1 MTSFDSIGYAPSAQG
16 VRPAASTS
24 RNAHSSMTNPHLL
37 LIDDDARLTRMVG
50 DYLRTQGFDVD
61 TAGTLADGRMRL
73 AAGSYDALV
82 LDLLLPDGDG
92 LDFTR
97 ELRGQPATRRLPL
110 MMLTARGEPTDRIVG
125 LELGADD
132 YLPKPF
138 EPRELLARIHALMRR
153 SSGALA
159 TTPGEAAADAPATP
173 RFEPSGVPV
182 TRGFGGWQIDW
193 RNRMLISPEG
203 IGLSLSNVEYRLLA
217 AFAEHPGEVL
227 SRGQLVELT
236 RSAATESNERSID
249 LAVSRLRAKLRESLE
264 NPQFIRTVRGRGY
277 QFTAELAR

>member
-1 MTSFDSIGYAPSAQG
+1 MHGGARYAAPRHFQ
-16 VRPAASTS
+16 
-24 RNAHSSMTNPHLL
+24 LL
-37 LIDDDARLTRMVG
+37 ARRMITCLIVDDDPALRELVGDHLTRYGLTARL
-50 DYLRTQGFDVD
+50 
-61 TAGTLADGRMRL
+61 ADSAAAMRREL
-73 AAGSYDALV
+73 QRGGIDIVL
-82 LDLLLPDGDG
+82 LDLMLPDGDG
-92 LDFTR
+92 I
-97 ELRGQPATRRLPL
+97 ELCRDLRMHSKMPVI
-110 MMLTARGEPTDRIVG
+110 MLTAQGDPISRVLG
-125 LELGADD
+125 LEMGADD
-132 YLPKPF
+132 YVAKPF

-159 TTPGEAAADAPATP
+159 AAPGETGAPEGPAQP
-173 RFEPSGVPV
+173 RFEPNGAPG

-227 SRGQLVELT
+227 SRTQLVEMT
-236 RSAATESNERSID
+236 RSAASENNERSID

>member
-1 MTSFDSIGYAPSAQG
+1 MITC
-16 VRPAASTS
+16 
-24 RNAHSSMTNPHLL
+24 
-37 LIDDDARLTRMVG
+37 LIVDDDPALRELVGDHLTRYGLTARL
-50 DYLRTQGFDVD
+50 
-61 TAGTLADGRMRL
+61 ADSAAAMRREL
-73 AAGSYDALV
+73 QRGGIDIVL
-82 LDLLLPDGDG
+82 LDLMLPDGDG
-92 LDFTR
+92 I
-97 ELRGQPATRRLPL
+97 ELCRDLRMHSKMPVI
-110 MMLTARGEPTDRIVG
+110 MLTAQGDPISRVLG
-125 LELGADD
+125 LEMGADD
-132 YLPKPF
+132 YVAKPF

-159 TTPGEAAADAPATP
+159 AAPGETAAPEGAAQP
-173 RFEPSGVPV
+173 RFEPNGAPG

-227 SRGQLVELT
+227 SRAQLVEMT
-236 RSAATESNERSID
+236 RSAANESNERSID

>member
-1 MTSFDSIGYAPSAQG
+1 MITC
-16 VRPAASTS
+16 
-24 RNAHSSMTNPHLL
+24 
-37 LIDDDARLTRMVG
+37 LIVDDDPALRELVGDHLTRYGLVARLADSAAAMR
-50 DYLRTQGFDVD
+50 RE
-61 TAGTLADGRMRL
+61 LARGGIDIVL
-73 AAGSYDALV
+73 
-82 LDLLLPDGDG
+82 LDLMLPDGDG
-92 LDFTR
+92 I
-97 ELRGQPATRRLPL
+97 ELCRDLRMHSKMPVI
-110 MMLTARGEPTDRIVG
+110 MLTAQGDPISRVLG
-125 LELGADD
+125 LEMGADD
-132 YLPKPF
+132 YVAKPF

-159 TTPGEAAADAPATP
+159 STPGGDGSPSVDTSAAP
-173 RFEPSGVPV
+173 RFEPPGAPG

-203 IGLSLSNVEYRLLA
+203 VGLSLSNVEYRLLA

-227 SRGQLVELT
+227 SRGQLVEMT
-236 RSAATESNERSID
+236 RSAASDSNERSID

>member
-1 MTSFDSIGYAPSAQG
+1 MITC
-16 VRPAASTS
+16 
-24 RNAHSSMTNPHLL
+24 
-37 LIDDDARLTRMVG
+37 LIVDDDPALRELVGDHLTRYGLTARL
-50 DYLRTQGFDVD
+50 
-61 TAGTLADGRMRL
+61 ADSAAAMRREL
-73 AAGSYDALV
+73 QRGGIDIVL
-82 LDLLLPDGDG
+82 LDLMLPDGDG
-92 LDFTR
+92 I
-97 ELRGQPATRRLPL
+97 ELCRDLRMHSKMPVI
-110 MMLTARGEPTDRIVG
+110 MLTAQGDPISRVLG
-125 LELGADD
+125 LEMGADD
-132 YLPKPF
+132 YVAKPF

-159 TTPGEAAADAPATP
+159 AAPGETAAPEGAAQS
-173 RFEPSGVPV
+173 RFEPNGAPG

-227 SRGQLVELT
+227 SRAQLVEMT
-236 RSAATESNERSID
+236 RSAANESNERSID